1 MTNLLYIAGG
11 GAVGALLR
19 YWMSNAIHTLFG
31 RDFPYGTLAVNVTG
45 SILIG
50 LLYVLSIERMDA
62 SVELRA
68 GIMIGLLGA
77 FTTFSTFS
85 LETLTLIEAGE
96 QLKAVLNITLSL
108 TLCLTGCWAGIIIG
122 RQI

>member
-11 GAVGALLR
+11 GAAGALLR
-19 YWMSNAIHTLFG
+19 YWMSNSVHLLFG
-31 RDFPYGTLAVNVTG
+31 RGFPYGTLSVNVTG

-50 LLYVLSIERMDA
+50 FIYVMSIERMDA
-62 SVELRA
+62 GAEWRA
-68 GIMIGLLGA
+68 AIMIGLLGA

-85 LETLTLIEAGE
+85 LETLNLIEAGE
-96 QLKAVLNITLSL
+96 QSRAMLNIILSL
-108 TLCLTGCWAGIIIG
+108 ALCLTGCWAGMVIG